1 MVMDQLLERQLLQ
14 HLSNGLLSVASAQ
27 RLAPPLNSSLSNIL
41 PSTSALNLYAAT
53 TAASNLRVP
62 PWAPFLQLPHHVNA
76 GIHTTRQRLLNSSSA
91 QTADSGLFH
100 ACSPIGAAQ
109 QHPPKVMATAVLP
122 FCTSILK
129 AQSTTNILPLV
140 AAAPQQQP
148 QQPQAKLNLNLPKTN
163 LQHAKHNVV
172 PQGPPAADGNVSNDD
187 DESLCNEDD
196 YDEDNE
202 SNSSKRRRNR
212 TNFNSWQL
220 DELER
225 TFLTNHYPD
234 VYIREALALRLNLKE
249 SRLAVWFQNRRA
261 KWRKKENTKKGPGRP
276 AHNAHPQT
284 CSGDPIPLK
293 ELKHKLRV
301 QKLKRIDKAIE
312 RQARKLHSKG
322 IDVNWEQ
329 LKSDYLAQHGINAQS
344 ATDSESDDNED
355 IQIDVVGGTENTV
368 NSNFSTD
375 CSNSI
380 GSSEEKTLNL
390 IDNKNELCELKVKP
404 LVSCKNFL
412 FKNDINEHV
421 KIENNKH
428 IKRLNSFSIESLLNS
443 KT

>member
-1 MVMDQLLERQLLQ
+1 MVMDQLLQ

-27 RLAPPLNSSLSNIL
+27 RLAPPLNATLTNIL

-62 PWAPFLQLPHHVNA
+62 PWAPSLQLPHQVNSV
-76 GIHTTRQRLLNSSSA
+76 IYTTRQRLLNSSSA
-91 QTADSGLFH
+91 ETADSVLFH

-109 QHPPKVMATAVLP
+109 QHPPKVIATAVLP
-122 FCTSILK
+122 FSTSIFK
-129 AQSTTNILPLV
+129 AQFAANTLPLV
-140 AAAPQQQP
+140 AADPRQQQQRQQPQQQP
-148 QQPQAKLNLNLPKTN
+148 QQPQAKLNINLPKTN
-163 LQHAKHNVV
+163 LQHAKHNAV
-172 PQGPPAADGNVSNDD
+172 PQGPPAADGNESNDD

-202 SNSSKRRRNR
+202 SSSSKRRRNR

-234 VYIREALALRLNLKE
+234 VYIREALAIRLNLKE

-284 CSGDPIPLK
+284 CSGNPIPLK
-293 ELKHKLRV
+293 ELKHKLRA

-312 RQARKLHSKG
+312 RQARKLRSKG
-322 IDVNWEQ
+322 IEVNREQ

-344 ATDSESDDNED
+344 STDSESDDNED
-355 IQIDVVGGTENTV
+355 YQIDVVGGTENYA
-368 NSNFSTD
+368 NSNCTTD
-375 CSNSI
+375 CNNSI
-380 GSSEEKTLNL
+380 GSNPTEETSLLSCDNL
-390 IDNKNELCELKVKP
+390 Q
-404 LVSCKNFL
+404 
-412 FKNDINEHV
+412 FKNVTNEHV

-428 IKRLNSFSIESLLNS
+428 MKRLNSFSIESLLNS